1 MKLKIYLLSV
11 MLFTLVIS
19 CEKSETS
26 FVETE
31 SNLKIDIA
39 VKTEIVGN
47 SESVVTILEIEYPF
61 SGENTYSVN
70 KISNTESG
78 VYNIQKIKPHLE
90 PILTIHGITD
100 DVKFKSIF
108 LEWGYKSSE
117 NEDFIM
123 QEPIDLSSFENEIID
138 GIYKIKL
145 ESSLIQLINSINEP
159 DDILVLIKI
168 RGDSD
173 FNFNNNASLE
183 IPVIIEATALSP
195 RFELF

>member
-1 MKLKIYLLSV
+1 